1 MLQRSKIIRSRDEW
15 KMKAVQRAEEL
26 REQRKTLRRYQ
37 QKLAQLKAE
46 LSALEASTEV
56 EKKRPLNPPRAAIRL
71 I

>member
-15 KMKAVQRAEEL
+15 KIKAVQRAEEL

-37 QKLAQLKAE
+37 QKLVQLKAE

-56 EKKRPLNPPRAAIRL
+56 EKKVN
-71 I
+71 